1 MLSIQT
7 IHATALMTL
16 TTVFLASG
24 VALAQAPSP
33 DAAEPAAAPGRASQG
48 EGVGAPVR
56 RADPSAMLPAITI
69 DREAG
74 HVDIDAKVVNRDVKW
89 LELLL
94 CKVGGREHETIL
106 ATEARPSHVHLGL
119 ILLGLKPGQVQR
131 GVPID
136 PEDPEAGY
144 RIIPAEGPAVRV
156 ELLYHEPAEQ
166 PGDSEEEAE
175 PAEGEAAAG
184 EAQANEAD
192 PPKGPLKRVEAG
204 AWVYDRKAE
213 RTLADETWLFTGSRF
228 VEHEG
233 KQVYIADFA
242 GTLISLVHFGDD
254 VLAPRN
260 DLTNRTDDQAMG
272 ANTDVIPPMGTAVT
286 VRLTPV
292 KDGDQDAGKGE
303 DAAADE

>member
-1 MLSIQT
+1 
-7 IHATALMTL
+7 
-16 TTVFLASG
+16 
-24 VALAQAPSP
+24 
-33 DAAEPAAAPGRASQG
+33 
-48 EGVGAPVR
+48 
-56 RADPSAMLPAITI
+56 MLPGITI

-74 HVDIDAKVVNRDVKW
+74 YVDIEAEVVNRDVKW

-94 CKVGGREHETIL
+94 CTQGGREHETIL

-136 PEDPEAGY
+136 PDDPEAGY
-144 RIIPAEGPAVRV
+144 RLIPAKGPAVRV

-166 PGDSEEEAE
+166 PGKAKAEAE
-175 PAEGEAAAG
+175 ANAGDANAEAETDRANAG
-184 EAQANEAD
+184 EAKEA
-192 PPKGPLKRVEAG
+192 GPLQGPLQRVDAG
-204 AWVYDRKAE
+204 SWVYNRTAE
-213 RTLADETWLFTGSRF
+213 ETLAGETWIFTGSRF

-272 ANTDVIPPMGTAVT
+272 AHAKVIPPVGTAVT

-292 KDGDQDAGKGE
+292 RDE
-303 DAAADE
+303 DAEGAE